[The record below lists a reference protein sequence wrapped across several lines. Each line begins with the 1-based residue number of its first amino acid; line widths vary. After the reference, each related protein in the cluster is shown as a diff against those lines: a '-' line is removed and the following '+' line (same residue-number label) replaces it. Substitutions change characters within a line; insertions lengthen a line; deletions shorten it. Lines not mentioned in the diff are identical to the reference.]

1 MNTKR
6 FTVMSKGTVAGAGL
20 TLLLATTG
28 SGWAPTRASSTTSAV
43 ARQMNS
49 DSKFYCNIKAL
60 NPAERAQHRQL
71 TEKLIAARKEI
82 VETPRGYEF
91 QYSPSDVSVAEVA
104 GWVTTEAKCCP
115 FFNFHI
121 DLEREGNLV
130 CLGLTGE
137 EGIKAFIRTEFQ
149 VQAK

>member
-6 FTVMSKGTVAGAGL
+6 FTALRQCTAAATTL
-20 TLLLATTG
+20 TLLLAATG
-28 SGWAPTRASSTTSAV
+28 AGRAAANASAATGAAPQSSG
-43 ARQMNS
+43 
-49 DSKFYCNIKAL
+49 DSKFYCNMKAL
-60 NPAERAQHRQL
+60 NQTERAQHLQL

-82 VETPRGYEF
+82 VEMPRGYEF
-91 QYSPSDVSVAEVA
+91 QFHPSEVSVVELA

-137 EGIKAFIRTEFQ
+137 DGIKAFIRIEFQ
-149 VQAK
+149 VPAK